1 MNQIKSIQLGVIAIC
16 IATVSLSS
24 AQTPRT
30 RTSGSNQTG
39 AITTT
44 TAAPIRSGSN
54 GNSTR
59 AAQTG
64 EINAGSAINI
74 GANTNAGAHAATNFG
89 VQMGI
94 NSQAIGLAG
103 AATGKGGSS
112 GNSTV
117 AAQTG
122 INPAAG
128 TNTKANT
135 NAGVQTGD
143 AGGADSNGD
152 KKITLPQIFIES
164 TPSPNLSTP
173 TPAPTPIPNPTP
185 IPSPSLGPSPSPTP

>member
-1 MNQIKSIQLGVIAIC
+1 MNQIKSIQLGVIAIS
-16 IATVSLSS
+16 IATVPLSS

-30 RTSGSNQTG
+30 RASGSNQTG

-44 TAAPIRSGSN
+44 TAAPIRSSPN

-59 AAQTG
+59 VPQTG
-64 EINAGSAINI
+64 INAGTAINV
-74 GANTNAGAHAATNFG
+74 GANTNVGAHAVTNFG
-89 VQMGI
+89 VQTGI
-94 NSQAIGLAG
+94 NNQAIGMAG
-103 AATGKGGSS
+103 AAKGKVGSS
-112 GNSTV
+112 SNSTV

-128 TNTKANT
+128 INTKANT
-135 NAGVQTGD
+135 NAGAQTGTA
-143 AGGADSNGD
+143 AGTDSTGD
-152 KKITLPQIFIES
+152 KKNTLPQIFIES

>member
-74 GANTNAGAHAATNFG
+74 GANTNAGTHTANAG
-89 VQMGI
+89 VQTGI
-94 NSQAIGLAG
+94 NNHAIGMPS
-103 AATGKGGSS
+103 AAKGKVGSS
-112 GNSTV
+112 SNSTV
-117 AAQTG
+117 ATQTG

-135 NAGVQTGD
+135 NPEYRPA
-143 AGGADSNGD
+143 
-152 KKITLPQIFIES
+152 
-164 TPSPNLSTP
+164 
-173 TPAPTPIPNPTP
+173 TPAAWIVPATKKLLCLK
-185 IPSPSLGPSPSPTP
+185 SS

>member
-74 GANTNAGAHAATNFG
+74 GANAATIFG

-94 NSQAIGLAG
+94 NNHAIGMPS
-103 AATGKGGSS
+103 AAKGKVGSS
-112 GNSTV
+112 SNSTV
-117 AAQTG
+117 ATQTG

-128 TNTKANT
+128 TN
-135 NAGVQTGD
+135 
-143 AGGADSNGD
+143 
-152 KKITLPQIFIES
+152 
-164 TPSPNLSTP
+164 
-173 TPAPTPIPNPTP
+173 
-185 IPSPSLGPSPSPTP
+185 

>member
-64 EINAGSAINI
+64 EINSGSAIND
-74 GANTNAGAHAATNFG
+74 GARTANAG
-89 VQMGI
+89 VQTGI
-94 NSQAIGLAG
+94 NNHAIGMPS
-103 AATGKGGSS
+103 AAKGKVGSS
-112 GNSTV
+112 SNSTV
-117 AAQTG
+117 ATQTG

-135 NAGVQTGD
+135 NAGVQTSD
-143 AGGADSNGD
+143 AG
-152 KKITLPQIFIES
+152 
-164 TPSPNLSTP
+164 
-173 TPAPTPIPNPTP
+173 
-185 IPSPSLGPSPSPTP
+185 